1 MYKISNCNRFTSTY
15 ICDNILL
22 LASFGGRRKKKIK
35 RPKISGNPHC
45 QPFFFAVLQIILDR
59 FVRLAERKGPRLNF
73 LGSISIEFVY
83 NNILLR
89 IKDGTKSSLKRGLFL
104 CNPPT
109 PVPRWLQ
116 VESIFAPFQPR
127 VSACYLWI
135 LIG

>member
-1 MYKISNCNRFTSTY
+1 MYKISNCNRFTSSY

-35 RPKISGNPHC
+35 CPKISGNPHC

-89 IKDGTKSSLKRGLFL
+89 IKDGTKSSLKGGFFSVTF
-104 CNPPT
+104 PPT
-109 PVPRWLQ
+109 PVATSGKYFR
-116 VESIFAPFQPR
+116 A
-127 VSACYLWI
+127 I
-135 LIG
+135 LALELARTICGF

>member
-35 RPKISGNPHC
+35 CPKISGNPHC

-59 FVRLAERKGPRLNF
+59 FVRLAERKGLRLNF
-73 LGSISIEFVY
+73 LESISIEFIY

-104 CNPPT
+104 CNLPAHPGGYKWK
-109 PVPRWLQ
+109 VFSRHF
-116 VESIFAPFQPR
+116 SPR
-127 VSACYLWI
+127 VGACYLWI